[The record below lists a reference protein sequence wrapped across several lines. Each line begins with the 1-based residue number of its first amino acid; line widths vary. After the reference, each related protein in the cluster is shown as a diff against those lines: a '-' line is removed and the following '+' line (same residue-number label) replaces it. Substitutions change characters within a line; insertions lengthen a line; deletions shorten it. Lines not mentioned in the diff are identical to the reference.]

1 MNHGSQSIC
10 LDALLLKEKPPAHH
24 ELAADK
30 HKLPLKLGKILKQ
43 KTSIVCILHVDS
55 AKSDII
61 LW

>member
-30 HKLPLKLGKILKQ
+30 HKQNIKGNIPLQNWCKGNINN
-43 KTSIVCILHVDS
+43 
-55 AKSDII
+55 
-61 LW
+61 

>member
-30 HKLPLKLGKILKQ
+30 HKQNKIKGKNPL
-43 KTSIVCILHVDS
+43 
-55 AKSDII
+55 AFE
-61 LW
+61 